1 MKNNILSLIIISIF
15 FTANLSANEF
25 VFKTS
30 EIQILENGNLTKA
43 TNGKV
48 ISKNDKIEVE
58 AQSFEYNKKLNILK
72 ALNGLALIKED
83 NIQIKFDEIEIDQNN
98 SLIST
103 VNETIIN
110 DLDEKL
116 LLTTKSA
123 NYYIDKKILLSESS
137 SILRDDFGNTFS
149 MGSFSYDKKKHI
161 LKIQDLF
168 LKDFKNNNFKTELA
182 FINTKSKKLFGKDVE
197 INLDNK
203 SFNRNNDPRL
213 KGRSIIND
221 ENFTEVQKGIFTT
234 CKRNDKCPPWQLSAE
249 QIQHDKKKK
258 VINYKNALLKVYDVP
273 VFYFPKFF
281 HPDPTVDRK
290 SGFLI
295 PTLSESSNSGNYLS
309 LPYFK
314 VVSDNKDFTFTPRF
328 YASDKFLLQTEYRQ
342 VTKNTNSIFDFS
354 FFSEEEKSLK
364 NHFFYNLEKNL
375 NFNYFDE
382 SNLKLKVEKTS
393 NDTYLRL
400 NNLKSKII
408 RSTNVL
414 ENSIY
419 LDMYSED
426 FSIDANATIYED
438 LDKNKSDRYEFILP
452 QINFTKKLIN
462 KTKLDG
468 DFIINSKNLIKN
480 YQTNIYEK
488 ININDLTFTSTPK
501 ITGKGFYNNYEFILK
516 NANSDTQNSSSFKKG
531 ENYYFGGLFQYNS
544 SLPLIKESE
553 NYQNIIN
560 PKISFKISPDHTK
573 NISDNFTRIDVNN
586 VFGLNRLASDDTLEG
601 GLSIAYGSEFK
612 RVSKIDSRENLVFK
626 IANNTRIDKNED
638 LPTNNQMG
646 LKTSNFF
653 GEISYDPNQFFTS
666 KYNFSTKNDFDQ
678 FTYESITTKFNLNNF
693 ETSFD
698 YINENEKDD
707 KVSYLKSELKYT
719 FNESNNISFSSR
731 ENKEKDLREY
741 YNLIYQYKND
751 CLAASIEYNK
761 NYYEDRDIK
770 PQENIFLKLTIMPFG
785 QVASTPNLK
794 D

>member
-15 FTANLSANEF
+15 FTASLSANEF

-149 MGSFSYDKKKHI
+149 MGSFNYDKKKHI

-314 VVSDNKDFTFTPRF
+314 VVSENKDFTFTPRF

-354 FFSEEEKSLK
+354 FFSEEEKSSK
-364 NHFFYNLEKNL
+364 NHFFYNLDKNL

-382 SNLKLKVEKTS
+382 SNLKLKVERTS

-408 RSTNVL
+408 GSTNVL

-468 DFIINSKNLIKN
+468 DFIINSKNLVKN

-516 NANSDTQNSSSFKKG
+516 NANSDTQNSSSYKKG

-573 NISDNFTRIDVNN
+573 NISDSFTRIDVNN

-666 KYNFSTKNDFDQ
+666 KYNFSTKNDLDQ

>member
-15 FTANLSANEF
+15 FTASLSANEF

-149 MGSFSYDKKKHI
+149 MGSFNYDKKKHI

-290 SGFLI
+290 SGFLV

-314 VVSDNKDFTFTPRF
+314 VVSENKDFTFTPRF

-354 FFSEEEKSLK
+354 FFSEEEKSSK
-364 NHFFYNLEKNL
+364 NHFFYNLDKNL

-414 ENSIY
+414 ENSIN

-468 DFIINSKNLIKN
+468 DFIINSKNLVKN

-516 NANSDTQNSSSFKKG
+516 NANSDTQNSSSYKKG

-573 NISDNFTRIDVNN
+573 NISDSFTRIDVNN

-601 GLSIAYGSEFK
+601 GLSITYGSEFK

-666 KYNFSTKNDFDQ
+666 KYNFSTKNDLDQ

-770 PQENIFLKLTIMPFG
+770 PEENIFLKLTIIPFG
-785 QVASTPNLK
+785 ELASTPNLK
-794 D
+794 E

>member
-15 FTANLSANEF
+15 FTASLSANEF

-149 MGSFSYDKKKHI
+149 MGSFNYDKKKHI

-314 VVSDNKDFTFTPRF
+314 VVSENKDFTFTPRF

-354 FFSEEEKSLK
+354 FFSEEEKSSK
-364 NHFFYNLEKNL
+364 NHFFYNLDKNL

-414 ENSIY
+414 ENSIN

-468 DFIINSKNLIKN
+468 DFIINSKNLVKN

-516 NANSDTQNSSSFKKG
+516 NANSDTQNSSSYKKG

-573 NISDNFTRIDVNN
+573 NISDSFTRIDVNN

-601 GLSIAYGSEFK
+601 GLSITYGSEFK

-666 KYNFSTKNDFDQ
+666 KYNFSTKNDLDQ
-678 FTYESITTKFNLNNF
+678 FTYESITTKFNFNNF

>member
-15 FTANLSANEF
+15 FTASLSANEF

-149 MGSFSYDKKKHI
+149 MGSFNYDKKKHI

-290 SGFLI
+290 SGFLV

-314 VVSDNKDFTFTPRF
+314 VVSENKDFTFTPRF

-354 FFSEEEKSLK
+354 FFSEEEKSSK
-364 NHFFYNLEKNL
+364 NHFFYNLDKNL

-382 SNLKLKVEKTS
+382 SNLKLKVERTS

-408 RSTNVL
+408 GSTNVL

-468 DFIINSKNLIKN
+468 DFIINSKNLVKN

-516 NANSDTQNSSSFKKG
+516 NANSDTQNSSSYKKG

-573 NISDNFTRIDVNN
+573 NNSDSFTRIDVNN

-666 KYNFSTKNDFDQ
+666 KYNFSTKNDLDQ
-678 FTYESITTKFNLNNF
+678 FTYESITTKFNFNNF